1 MMTYYMDWR
10 LKISMTKESKLLKCS
25 ECGAEMIEMTND
37 HVLECLNCGAP
48 YQKPVDISHEK

>member
-1 MMTYYMDWR
+1 MWFC
-10 LKISMTKESKLLKCS
+10 ISMTKESKLLKCS

-48 YQKPVDISHEK
+48 YQKPVGISHEK